1 MTIAELLRQLLP
13 PVAYDPNGRHVGAVI
28 DAEAQQIEAAIGS
41 SATVLMALHPETGYA
56 LDDWERVLS
65 LPEPCTANLALTR
78 AQRVAAV
85 LAKLAGVQGQ
95 RLQDYIDLATAL
107 GYPGATVDKFHA
119 RRYGRARHGER
130 YGGDAWNCVFR
141 LNLPAL
147 QVSVPPW
154 RSRPWASVI
163 EPGATRSWNVP

>member
-1 MTIAELLRQLLP
+1 M
-13 PVAYDPNGRHVGAVI
+13 
-28 DAEAQQIEAAIGS
+28 
-41 SATVLMALHPETGYA
+41 
-56 LDDWERVLS
+56 
-65 LPEPCTANLALTR
+65 
-78 AQRVAAV
+78 

-147 QVSVPPW
+147 QVSVAAMA
-154 RSRPWASVI
+154 SRPWASVI